1 MRKDKVLF
9 LTAYVP
15 HKAAAGEKNTMIMLN
30 DLASSFDVDLIYYK
44 YDYDS
49 AYQPERDNVRVAGIL
64 KNSKW
69 VKIRNILTFP
79 FVHPVFSI
87 RFSWNL
93 LCKIRKLHDENKY
106 KAIIFNHSNM
116 FLYAKFLNRDVPKL
130 LLCHD
135 VIAQRVNRSSSWL
148 MRKLCIASE
157 RFGLTMPNAH
167 IFSFSQK
174 DCDLI
179 ESVYGLPAKLNLDY
193 IDESI
198 LRKTPTEIEDYF
210 VLFGDWTR
218 SENLDGAMWLVNE
231 VCPLINTKTTI
242 KVIGRGFPLNVNA
255 GNNLVSIEVL
265 GFVDDPY
272 QMLSNCRALLTPL
285 FQGAGIKVKVI
296 EALACGTPVVGTDI
310 AFEGLPVKFSN
321 MMLLSNDKE
330 SFAKNMNVKMNLEE
344 RKRIKKEFVEDYT
357 SETIPQFLAKLLN
370 KA

>member
-1 MRKDKVLF
+1 MLF

-30 DLASSFDVDLIYYK
+30 DLASNFDVDLIYYK
-44 YDYDS
+44 YDYDN
-49 AYQPERDNVRVAGIL
+49 AYLPERDNVRVVRIMN
-64 KNSKW
+64 NSKW
-69 VKIRNILTFP
+69 VKIRNILNFP

-87 RFSWNL
+87 RFSWHL
-93 LCKIRKLHDENKY
+93 LRMIRKLQDENKY

-179 ESVYGLPAKLNLDY
+179 KNVYGLPAKLNLDY
-193 IDESI
+193 IDEAI
-198 LRKTPTEIEDYF
+198 LSKTPTKIEDYY

-218 SENLDGAMWLVNE
+218 SENLDGAMWLIKE
-231 VCPLINTKTTI
+231 VCPLLNAEVTI
-242 KVIGRGFPLNVNA
+242 KVIGRGFPHEIVVANEKVK
-255 GNNLVSIEVL
+255 IEVL

-310 AFEGLPVKFSN
+310 AFEGLPVKYSN

-330 SFAKNMNVKMNLEE
+330 SFARNMDVNMGLEE
-344 RKRIKKEFVEDYT
+344 RSRMKKEFIADYT
-357 SETIPQFLAKLLN
+357 SETVPQFLNRLL
-370 KA
+370 K

>member
-1 MRKDKVLF
+1 MRKDKILF

-30 DLASSFDVDLIYYK
+30 DIASYYDVDLIYYK
-44 YDYDS
+44 YDYDK
-49 AYQPERDNVRVAGIL
+49 AYQPERNNVRVVEVL

-69 VKIRNILTFP
+69 VKIKNILNFP

-87 RFSWNL
+87 RFNWTL
-93 LCKIRKLHDENKY
+93 LRKIRTLQDKNDY

-116 FLYAKFLNRDVPKL
+116 FLYAKFLKRDVPKL

-157 RFGLTMPNAH
+157 KYGLKIPNAH

-179 ESVYGLPAKLNLDY
+179 EKVYGLPAKLNLDY
-193 IDESI
+193 IDDAI
-198 LRKTPTEIEDYF
+198 LSKAPSKIEDFF

-218 SENLDGAMWLVNE
+218 SENMEGAMWFINE
-231 VCPLINTKTTI
+231 VCPLLKKETKI
-242 KVIGRGFPLNVNA
+242 KVIGRGFPMDVVEKNDI
-255 GNNLVSIEVL
+255 VSFEVL

-272 QMLSNCRALLTPL
+272 QMISNCRALLTPL

-296 EALACGTPVVGTDI
+296 EALACGTPVVGTDV
-310 AFEGLPVKFSN
+310 AFEGLPTKFSN

-330 SFAKNMNVKMNLEE
+330 SFARNMDVTMDLEE
-344 RKRIKKEFVEDYT
+344 RKRIKKEFIEDYT
-357 SETIPQFLAKLLN
+357 SETIPQFLVKLFS
-370 KA
+370 